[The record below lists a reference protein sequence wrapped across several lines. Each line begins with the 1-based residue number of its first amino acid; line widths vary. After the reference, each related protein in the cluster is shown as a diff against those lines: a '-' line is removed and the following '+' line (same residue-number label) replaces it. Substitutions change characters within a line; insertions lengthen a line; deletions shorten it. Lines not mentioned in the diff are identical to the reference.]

1 VNRPVPMALDAEQT
15 VVGALMIDRELVAN
29 VSAIAISTD
38 FSVGNHRRVF
48 DAIMSLYFDDAPT
61 DVVAV
66 AEELRRRDQLEAV
79 GGPQF
84 LTSLCNTVPTTA
96 SVEYYAH
103 EVVRASRARQLIHAG
118 QAIMDLGFEAAQ
130 EIDDQLER
138 AEQVLYALRGR
149 GLPMAV
155 QMAPAIKTWLADLEK
170 KHRTPALVLPYP
182 TLHYHIGGLQPGW
195 VYVLAGRPNHCKT
208 MMALDIAL
216 SISRLHPVVF
226 GSLEEGVN
234 PIVARAVGRDAGIPI
249 SRLLTGQ
256 ANEYD
261 FAKSIEAAGDLSE
274 RKLTF
279 LGRPLFLRELRG
291 VLRREKAE
299 RGLSLLIIDH
309 SRKLKDMRVDV
320 RKNTTYVVEDVLDE
334 LKELAEELEIP
345 VLLLVHLG
353 READRAGADGP
364 RADHVG
370 DSDHYERAAA
380 ALMAVWLP
388 ARYDAKE
395 PKNKLMLRVLKAKY
409 GPQGDIPFA
418 VDLAFNRIREAT
430 PMAPLPLEV
439 GA

>member
-1 VNRPVPMALDAEQT
+1 MTRPVPVALDAEQA
-15 VVGALMIDRELVAN
+15 VIGAMMVDRELVAN
-29 VSAIAISTD
+29 VSGIANTADLSLGTLK
-38 FSVGNHRRVF
+38 RVF
-48 DAIMSLYFDDAPT
+48 DAIMTLYFDDAPT
-61 DVVAV
+61 DVTAV
-66 AEELRRRDQLEAV
+66 AEELRRRGHLEAM
-79 GGPQF
+79 GGLTF
-84 LTSLCNTVPTTA
+84 LTSLVNTVPTTA
-96 SVEYYAH
+96 SAEYYAH
-103 EVVRASRARQLIHAG
+103 EVVRASRARGLIRAG
-118 QAIMDLGFEAAQ
+118 QAIMDLGFEASQ
-130 EIDDQLER
+130 EIDGQLER

-149 GLPMAV
+149 GLPTAV
-155 QMAPAIKTWLADLEK
+155 QIAPALRTWLSDLERR
-170 KHRTPALVLPYP
+170 HNASPLVLPYP

-216 SISRLHPVVF
+216 SISRTHPVMF
-226 GSLEEGVN
+226 GSLEEGIN

-256 ANEYD
+256 ATEYD

-274 RKLTF
+274 RKLTL

-299 RGLSLLIIDH
+299 RGLSLLVIDH

-409 GPQGDIPFA
+409 GPQGDIQFA
-418 VDLAFNRIREAT
+418 VDLAFNRIRET
-430 PMAPLPLEV
+430 APTLPLEV